1 MFLMIVLV
9 VIVMVAVAYKLA
21 GYFDLNRTATTCLI
35 FLVMLFFL
43 MVFIRA
49 VFFL

>member
-1 MFLMIVLV
+1 MFLMILV
-9 VIVMVAVAYKLA
+9 AVIVMVAVAYKLA

-43 MVFIRA
+43 VTFIRA
-49 VFFL
+49 VMFV